1 MNKTAIK
8 LTTLSL
14 TTALSITMLSG
25 CTSSE
30 SGKATKEPPSPKVVN
45 ELYKRPEKID
55 YNMAEQ
61 LLKEGNERFQSN
73 NILPDDIT
81 INKRKDLVSNG
92 QHPFAVVLTCS
103 DSRVPPE
110 TLFDQGLGDIFV
122 IRDAGNVIDPVEL
135 GSIEYGVEHLGSPL
149 VVVLG
154 HDNCGAVK
162 AAVEGGE
169 PEGNIKDIVEKI
181 KPSLEKA
188 KHSCTDKDKLCEA
201 CENENI
207 KNSVAQI
214 ENDPIIK
221 KLEKEN
227 KVKVVGA
234 KYHLDTGVVSF
245 ES

>member
-1 MNKTAIK
+1 MNKTTIK

-14 TTALSITMLSG
+14 TTALSIAMLSG

-30 SGKATKEPPSPKVVN
+30 SGKTSKESPSPKVVN

-61 LLKEGNERFQSN
+61 LLKEGNQRFQSN
-73 NILPDDIT
+73 KILSDDIST
-81 INKRKDLVSNG
+81 SKRKDLVSNG

-149 VVVLG
+149 IVVLG

-169 PEGNIKDIVEKI
+169 AEGNIKDIVEKI

-188 KHSCTDKDKLCEA
+188 KHTCTGNDKLCEA

-214 ENDPIIK
+214 KNDPIIK

-245 ES
+245 QG